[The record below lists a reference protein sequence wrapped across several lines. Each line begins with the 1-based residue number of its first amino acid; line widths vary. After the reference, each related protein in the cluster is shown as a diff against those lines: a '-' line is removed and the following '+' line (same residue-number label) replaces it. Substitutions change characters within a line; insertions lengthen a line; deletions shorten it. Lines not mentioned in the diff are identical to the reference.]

1 VSRQAGG
8 SSLKN
13 PQPAVPA
20 PQRDI
25 NLSGLAAP
33 DNFFIYLQI
42 LYLTERKNLP
52 APGKEM
58 KTGRSSRPDQ
68 EGVKLPFKAP
78 FHTR

>member
-25 NLSGLAAP
+25 FLSGLGAP
-33 DNFFIYLQI
+33 DNLFIYVQI
-42 LYLTERKNLP
+42 LYLTEKKKFART
-52 APGKEM
+52 GKRDEDREIF
-58 KTGRSSRPDQ
+58 T
-68 EGVKLPFKAP
+68 A
-78 FHTR
+78 